1 MSLGRY
7 ISHLLRN
14 ISRNA
19 VLLAPPKLQ
28 FPSNIIML
36 WCFDN
41 VGQVWDLSD
50 IDKDGH
56 LDKDEFAVV
65 SLIFIPSKYSL

>member
-1 MSLGRY
+1 
-7 ISHLLRN
+7 
-14 ISRNA
+14 
-19 VLLAPPKLQ
+19 
-28 FPSNIIML
+28 ML